1 MIFSIFGRMKKLSLL
16 LIITILVPLATFAQ
30 RGLNIGYIDMDYILQ
45 NIPEYQEAS
54 SQLDNRVQEWKNEI
68 DAKRREIS
76 EIQTQ
81 LENERA
87 LLTKEL
93 LEEREEDIKYLQD
106 QLTEYQQ
113 KRFGPGGDFILQ
125 KKQLR
130 QKS

>member
-16 LIITILVPLATFAQ
+16 IITILVPLATYAQ

-93 LEEREEDIKYLQD
+93 
-106 QLTEYQQ
+106 
-113 KRFGPGGDFILQ
+113 
-125 KKQLR
+125 
-130 QKS
+130 